1 MTLSTLGT
9 IHIAAALIAMVLG
22 LSVYPAAKGTPFH
35 RAIGAGYLVGMV
47 TLNITAIGLYRLT
60 GQVNAFHV
68 LALISLASVI
78 AGLWPLVTRKP
89 GWMTAHLRLIIGS
102 YSGLWTAAMAETISR
117 LPVAQSF
124 FDSPQNIIGSSL
136 VIVVVFF
143 VVAVVVNR
151 RMAWVNH
158 TA

>member
-1 MTLSTLGT
+1 
-9 IHIAAALIAMVLG
+9 
-22 LSVYPAAKGTPFH
+22 
-35 RAIGAGYLVGMV
+35 
-47 TLNITAIGLYRLT
+47 
-60 GQVNAFHV
+60 
-68 LALISLASVI
+68 
-78 AGLWPLVTRKP
+78 
-89 GWMTAHLRLIIGS
+89 MTAYLRLIIGS
-102 YSGLWTAAMAETISR
+102 YSGLWAAAMAETISR

>member
-1 MTLSTLGT
+1 
-9 IHIAAALIAMVLG
+9 
-22 LSVYPAAKGTPFH
+22 
-35 RAIGAGYLVGMV
+35 
-47 TLNITAIGLYRLT
+47 
-60 GQVNAFHV
+60 
-68 LALISLASVI
+68 
-78 AGLWPLVTRKP
+78 
-89 GWMTAHLRLIIGS
+89 
-102 YSGLWTAAMAETISR
+102 MAETISR